1 MRNCRRLT
9 DLDGEEHVTDSSLG
23 CRAPKQRL
31 GKCCDAPPPP
41 TPDTGL
47 AGLGHVPTR
56 PAPNVD
62 PTNRLHSMFAN
73 TSFAATRRQAR
84 SSVPFHLLLLPTL
97 FLLVLLYWTTPP
109 ESIATTEAINVIT
122 REDTAQPDSQRQ
134 ILTSSNLKMR
144 IRNPQAALMK
154 PSALPLRVITFNI
167 RYATNTPVTGEQPW
181 SVRCPKLCR
190 QLIFNTAGQDSPF
203 ICLQEALHSQV
214 HDIQRQLGPEWSH
227 IGRGRDEDPMDGEF
241 SPVFYKSDT
250 WECIQNETKWLSE
263 TPDKPSRGWDAA
275 LNRIVTMGLFRH
287 RGTGST
293 VVVMSTH
300 VSSSSS
306 ARDYGVYSAY
316 SS

>member
-1 MRNCRRLT
+1 
-9 DLDGEEHVTDSSLG
+9 
-23 CRAPKQRL
+23 
-31 GKCCDAPPPP
+31 
-41 TPDTGL
+41 
-47 AGLGHVPTR
+47 
-56 PAPNVD
+56 
-62 PTNRLHSMFAN
+62 MFAN

-167 RYATNTPVTGEQPW
+167 RYATTTPVTGEQPW

-203 ICLQEALHSQV
+203 ICLQEALHSQ
-214 HDIQRQLGPEWSH
+214 
-227 IGRGRDEDPMDGEF
+227 DPMDGEF